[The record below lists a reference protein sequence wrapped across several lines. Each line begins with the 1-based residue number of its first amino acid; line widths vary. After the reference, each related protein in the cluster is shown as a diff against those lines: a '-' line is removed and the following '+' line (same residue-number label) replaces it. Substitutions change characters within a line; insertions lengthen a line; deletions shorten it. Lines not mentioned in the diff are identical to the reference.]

1 MKKNSVRTRTVPWAT
16 RIKLEISSFS
26 WSDFGGWF
34 GKVFEVISNYTY
46 SYTYTYIHTY
56 IHTCSV
62 CRFLYD
68 AIKKITISIVI
79 KNELFDLK

>member
-1 MKKNSVRTRTVPWAT
+1 MKKNSARTRTVPWAT
-16 RIKLEISSFS
+16 RIKLEISIFS

-46 SYTYTYIHTY
+46 SYTYTYIHTR
-56 IHTCSV
+56 SV
-62 CRFLYD
+62 CIFLYD
-68 AIKKITISIVI
+68 AIKKLTISIVI